1 MEDRSGKGEV
11 NLSVDH
17 PDKILEL
24 GDSIDIGKCKET
36 KKDGSGCT
44 NLVSGLDLT
53 QPYERICTNRQNALL
68 SRFWKLF
75 SETSFGK
82 PALLPDA
89 LQPWQARS

>member
-1 MEDRSGKGEV
+1 MHLSKVMEDRSGKGEV

-44 NLVSGLDLT
+44 NLVRNN
-53 QPYERICTNRQNALL
+53 YIY
-68 SRFWKLF
+68 LF
-75 SETSFGK
+75 
-82 PALLPDA
+82 
-89 LQPWQARS
+89 

>member
-1 MEDRSGKGEV
+1 MQRYTINFIVPYEVSKIRIRMCLKVMEDRSGKGEV

-44 NLVSGLDLT
+44 NLVSD
-53 QPYERICTNRQNALL
+53 N
-68 SRFWKLF
+68 
-75 SETSFGK
+75 
-82 PALLPDA
+82 
-89 LQPWQARS
+89 

>member
-1 MEDRSGKGEV
+1 MFLKVMEDRSGKGEV

-44 NLVSGLDLT
+44 NLVSDNLT
-53 QPYERICTNRQNALL
+53 THVYDRAN
-68 SRFWKLF
+68 
-75 SETSFGK
+75 
-82 PALLPDA
+82 
-89 LQPWQARS
+89 